1 MMKSPRNVRIG
12 PRRTYKNETT
22 SLIFKKSTSK
32 KRNYPKKNH
41 IAISIILYLSLLP
54 LPWSYNGLCVNAR
67 IVLNQKSYQTKI
79 QTIKFKGS
87 CRRIN
92 FQKQVLNKE
101 INQNMPKEFKWT
113 YWLSCIDFGV
123 ASLSKRCLN
132 AYKENF

>member
-92 FQKQVLNKE
+92 FQKQVLNK
-101 INQNMPKEFKWT
+101 KKH
-113 YWLSCIDFGV
+113 
-123 ASLSKRCLN
+123 AKKSLNGHTDYLVLIIELLRFLKG
-132 AYKENF
+132 A